1 MIGNGDQS
9 TRLGKGGQNTR
20 SDEHV
25 SAYLKILCNFA
36 NQALKGQFADK
47 EFGGLLVTPNF
58 TESDSSGPETM
69 GLLYSTGSVLM
80 NASSER

>member
-36 NQALKGQFADK
+36 NQALKGQFADE

-58 TESDSSGPETM
+58 TESDSSWLVSV
-69 GLLYSTGSVLM
+69 GLLDTSG
-80 NASSER
+80 